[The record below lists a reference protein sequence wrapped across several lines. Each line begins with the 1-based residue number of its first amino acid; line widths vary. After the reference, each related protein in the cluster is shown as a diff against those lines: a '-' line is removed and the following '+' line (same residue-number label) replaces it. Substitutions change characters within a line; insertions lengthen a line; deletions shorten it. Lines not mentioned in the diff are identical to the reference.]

1 MFFASDNAG
10 PAHPNVMQA
19 LQEANRGYALPY
31 GAEPTMER
39 VTALVRDIF
48 EAPQAAV
55 YLVATGTAA
64 NSLILAT
71 LAQPWSAIFC
81 APMAHIREDECC
93 APEFYTGGAQL
104 TPIDAPDGK
113 ILADALRTEIATKAS
128 FGVRGPQPGP
138 ISITSVSE
146 LGTVYSLDEI
156 AAIAAV
162 ARDFNL
168 PLHLDGAR
176 LANALATLGCT
187 PAEMTWKAGVDAVSF
202 GGTKNGL
209 LGAECVIFFDPAH
222 AWEFELRR
230 KRGAHLFSKHRY
242 LSAQIEA
249 YLTDDLWR
257 ELAQSANA
265 ACATLAAGLTK
276 AGAEF
281 LYQPEANI
289 IFARWS
295 RAAHRRLL
303 NAGAVYGLMSGELT
317 DGPDDEMLAARL
329 VCDWSATPENTAQF
343 LALLGG

>member
-10 PAHPNVMQA
+10 PAHPKVMQA
-19 LQEANRGYALPY
+19 LQNSNQGYALPY

-48 EAPQAAV
+48 QAPQAAV

-104 TPIDAPDGK
+104 APIDAPDGK
-113 ILADALRTEIATKAS
+113 ISADALRSEIATKAS

-156 AAIAAV
+156 RAISAV

-257 ELAQSANA
+257 ELAQSANS
-265 ACATLAAGLTK
+265 ACDALAAGLTK

-281 LYQPEANI
+281 LYQPQANI

-329 VCDWSATPENTAQF
+329 VCDWSATPKNTAQF
-343 LALLGG
+343 LALVGG